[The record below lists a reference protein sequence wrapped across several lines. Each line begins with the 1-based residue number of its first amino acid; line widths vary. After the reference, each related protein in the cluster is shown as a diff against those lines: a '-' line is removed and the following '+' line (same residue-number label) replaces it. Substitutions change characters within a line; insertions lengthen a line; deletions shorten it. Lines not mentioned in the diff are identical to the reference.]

1 MKASPAVIDPTLS
14 QSITTN
20 NDRFHADLWVS
31 GHCANLTQAWAFIS
45 AVWAV
50 SERALRRKAKGGSIE
65 SDWAWGGGSH
75 ISVKRSTI
83 DALEKACRSY
93 EVAPD
98 LVLLGNR
105 VWSEVGVTGI
115 TLVTNGTRA
124 GGAAYVE
131 LLISVRGTS
140 RVDVSMVAKHVLA
153 KIEESPKVF
162 ESLGDR
168 HPVVSSEDLG
178 VMTTLSLGSLFSPAP
193 PDPSSSSTSYLDTAS
208 ASVTLPSLIARIT
221 QRGAPVSAGMLDAA
235 GVIAVP
241 PSGKIVPNATPVMLR
256 GWDWLK
262 DQWRNQTTTFILT
275 IVAGVLTAALVA
287 LLGLTA

>member
-1 MKASPAVIDPTLS
+1 MKASPAVIDPTLT

-31 GHCANLTQAWAFIS
+31 GHCANLTQTWAFVA

-50 SERALRRKAKGGSIE
+50 SERALRRKATGWSIE
-65 SDWAWGGGSH
+65 SDWAWGGESR

-115 TLVTNGTRA
+115 TLVTNGARA
-124 GGAAYVE
+124 GGAALVD

-140 RVDVSMVAKHVLA
+140 RVDVSMVAKHVIA
-153 KIEESPKVF
+153 KIEDSRRIF

-178 VMTTLSLGSLFSPAP
+178 VMTTLSLGNLFSPTP
-193 PDPSSSSTSYLDTAS
+193 PDPSSTPYLDTAS
-208 ASVTLPSLIARIT
+208 GWVTLPSLIARIT
-221 QRGAPVSAGMLDAA
+221 QRGASVSIGMLDAA
-235 GVIAVP
+235 GIIAP
-241 PSGKIVPNATPVMLR
+241 PSSVEIAPKPKPVVLK
-256 GWDWLK
+256 GWDWVK

-275 IVAGVLTAALVA
+275 IIAGVLTAALVT
-287 LLGLTA
+287 LLRLTA